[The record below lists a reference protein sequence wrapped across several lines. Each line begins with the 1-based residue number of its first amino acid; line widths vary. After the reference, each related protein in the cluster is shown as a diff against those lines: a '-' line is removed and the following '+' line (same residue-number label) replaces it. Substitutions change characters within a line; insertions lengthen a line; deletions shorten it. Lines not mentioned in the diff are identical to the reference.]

1 MAINPFDFANSI
13 NYTKENIMLDDVAEK
28 DYNSFIVNRQLSY
41 FQDTVLLSNEMNF
54 HHQIDNSLKYQF
66 LLNTVRKRKR
76 FSKWIKPELV
86 SDMEVVKEY
95 YGYNNEKARQSL
107 SLLRPDQLEDLRKR
121 VFKGGRKP
129 SMVTS
134 RNAGNNN

>member
-13 NYTKENIMLDDVAEK
+13 NYTKQNIMLDDVAEK

-76 FSKWIKPELV
+76 YSKWIKPELV

-129 SMVTS
+129 SMVAG